1 MKKKGDLRQ
10 LVELRAMRMRRAE
23 EQARRQHSRH
33 DQTVRA
39 LEGAKAEGIAREEQ
53 RRREE
58 QALYANLAQGP
69 IDHRDLER
77 YRGALSDL
85 DHRARELEERIH
97 GAERHERQEALKRE
111 ELAAEYRRKQQLHD
125 RILILAEEKQRKDT
139 KRADLVGETENE
151 EAIRHKDRK
160 R

>member
-1 MKKKGDLRQ
+1 
-10 LVELRAMRMRRAE
+10 MRRAE

-39 LEGAKAEGIAREEQ
+39 LEEAKAENFAREEQ

-58 QALYANLAQGP
+58 QALYANLAEGP
-69 IDHRDLER
+69 VDHRDLER

-97 GAERHERQEALKRE
+97 DAKRRERQEALKRE
-111 ELAAEYRRKQQLHD
+111 ELAAEYRRKQKLHD
-125 RILILAEEKQRKDT
+125 RILILAEERQREES
-139 KRADLVGETENE
+139 KRADLVNEIEDE
-151 EAIRHKDRK
+151 EAIRAKGRK

>member
-1 MKKKGDLRQ
+1 MTRKGDLRQ

-23 EQARRQHSRH
+23 EQAQRQHNRH

-39 LEGAKAEGIAREEQ
+39 LEAAKAENLAHDEQ

-58 QALYANLAQGP
+58 QALYSNLAQGTL
-69 IDHRDLER
+69 DHGDLER

-85 DHRARELEERIH
+85 DHRARELEEHIH
-97 GAERHERQEALKRE
+97 DADRHERQEGRKRE
-111 ELAAEYRRKQQLHD
+111 ELAAEYRRKQELHD
-125 RILILAEEKQRKDT
+125 RIQILCEQKQRKAT
-139 KRADLVGETENE
+139 KRADLINEIEDE
-151 EAIRHKDRK
+151 EAIRPKGRK